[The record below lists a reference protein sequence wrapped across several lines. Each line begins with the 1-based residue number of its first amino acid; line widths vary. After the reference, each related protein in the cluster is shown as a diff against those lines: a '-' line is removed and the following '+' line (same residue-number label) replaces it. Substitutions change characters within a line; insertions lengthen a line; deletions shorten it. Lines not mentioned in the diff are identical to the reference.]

1 MTSIELIPY
10 ARSQN
15 ETPVE
20 RSRLFQVH
28 EGKSGPAAK
37 VAEPLKMEGG
47 YTVLLSVRYRI
58 CDVGAERF
66 EPGPACC
73 ETGHAPLTRIH
84 CTQQKK

>member
-37 VAEPLKMEGG
+37 VAEPLMMEGG
-47 YTVLLSVRYRI
+47 YTVLL
-58 CDVGAERF
+58 F